1 MDYDVITLT
10 RFGEIMKPLVGRFK
24 KQASDQLD
32 SYYDIFKKSDAD
44 LLEKAARHLMMKAI
58 RFPTPDEILIAMRE
72 IRSKEYREGNAVFKA
87 LPSCSRCREGYVKY
101 SYTHTRKNN
110 STVERYGSFPCG
122 FCNLEPNGLPHHIQV
137 SDQIYTAARRMPGSR
152 YMWLPDTNNRTICM
166 DLTPC
171 YESKTLEE
179 YYQQEKDGK
188 VVRTAPPKEF
198 MDKLRGLTRQAP
210 SFDPDEAI

>member
-1 MDYDVITLT
+1 MT
-10 RFGEIMKPLVGRFK
+10 FGDIIKPLDKRFK
-24 KQASDQLD
+24 KLTDGQLEV
-32 SYYDIFKKSDAD
+32 YYDRLRFLKEDT
-44 LLEKAARHLMMKAI
+44 LRKAVIHFVDNAPH
-58 RFPTPDEILIAMRE
+58 FPTPGEISKKCRDIESDEY
-72 IRSKEYREGNAVFKA
+72 KEGKAVFEA

-152 YMWLPDTNNRTICM
+152 YMWLPDTNNRTICI

-188 VVRTAPPKEF
+188 VVRAAPPKEF
-198 MDKLRGLTRQAP
+198 LDKLRSLGSPAQPA
-210 SFDPDEAI
+210 FDPDEAL